1 VTSTAGRRPLGHMR
15 GSPPGC
21 RGHWRARLAGAS
33 TCALRLKCPSHPP
46 VGSRQPHARAVRF
59 EPIPGQVDAVNAVRK
74 RSVRD
79 RGGLV
84 RRCRQPA
91 PHVIGKPGA
100 RATQRTASSSA
111 HVGGLPPFRSA
122 QSASSVVNRAIYRWL
137 RWRRT
142 QRRLLA
148 SAFRTGQ
155 DQRWA
160 LSIEGIVGIG
170 AGIAT
175 FVSPGLTVLVL
186 VYISAFCA
194 LITGLLE
201 ILAAFRLRN
210 VIATEW
216 WLILSGALSLLF
228 GIVLPALAFRLR
240 RFLGEGARIVDHF
253 EYTDEVRN
261 DELTILF
268 WKGILDQR
276 EISGATVLA
285 DEVGGLIRDIT
296 VLQRPWGVAANFR
309 DATLRALADV
319 VPLPAWQLDDDKA
332 PPPDPDAGVG
342 QRPGASLPLAPNV
355 AFHGAMLTKTVYG
368 QKNVEAIHKLI
379 DGIQGVR
386 TYLAR
391 FTSADRIVEYWNCV
405 IDGHVAQGIDD
416 FKLDDHG
423 RVTDQTVWLRPWPVD
438 TVLRDR
444 AIAGS
449 PLSSLPTTGFF
460 APSQA
465 ICRRAGP
472 RGVDQQASVTFTRSR
487 SLALLARTTGSQ
499 CTGAGR
505 RLRYSPAGG
514 ASRRRP
520 VSSRRSRI
528 PPGHP
533 RSATRVSSARAS
545 SSEPPRVDRYGA
557 GQPIALKT
565 ATGSR

>member
-1 VTSTAGRRPLGHMR
+1 
-15 GSPPGC
+15 
-21 RGHWRARLAGAS
+21 
-33 TCALRLKCPSHPP
+33 
-46 VGSRQPHARAVRF
+46 
-59 EPIPGQVDAVNAVRK
+59 
-74 RSVRD
+74 
-79 RGGLV
+79 
-84 RRCRQPA
+84 
-91 PHVIGKPGA
+91 
-100 RATQRTASSSA
+100 
-111 HVGGLPPFRSA
+111 
-122 QSASSVVNRAIYRWL
+122 
-137 RWRRT
+137 
-142 QRRLLA
+142 LLA

-175 FVSPGLTVLVL
+175 FVSPGLTALGL
-186 VYISAFCA
+186 VYISAFWA

-216 WLILSGALSLLF
+216 WLILSGALALLF

-423 RVTDQTVWLRPWPVD
+423 RVTDQTVWLRPWPVV

-449 PLSSLPTTGFF
+449 PPFPPCRLLASS
-460 APSQA
+460 
-465 ICRRAGP
+465 RRARPSVVGQ
-472 RGVDQQASVTFTRSR
+472 DLEASISKRRSR
-487 SLALLARTTGSQ
+487 LPDPARSRCWLVRRVLNVPGRDGVCDTARPRPGVPQ
-499 CTGAGR
+499 PVAGIPERRSHTR
-505 RLRYSPAGG
+505 RLRLRPGG
-514 ASRRRP
+514 
-520 VSSRRSRI
+520 RRSAVRQRNL
-528 PPGHP
+528 PGP
-533 RSATRVSSARAS
+533 AR
-545 SSEPPRVDRYGA
+545 
-557 GQPIALKT
+557 
-565 ATGSR
+565 